1 MMIDDYSIVGDN
13 RSKSKI
19 FLKIKDITADKS
31 ALMHGQKQRNETS
44 SQLDMVKIQSLFAN
58 A

>member
-1 MMIDDYSIVGDN
+1 MIDDYSIVGDN
-13 RSKSKI
+13 RSKN
-19 FLKIKDITADKS
+19 ITADKS
-31 ALMHGQKQRNETS
+31 AIMHGQKQRNETS